1 MNPHFFLNIIFSQNF
16 YKQENFV
23 PVHFFSHFY
32 FLLFSEKVLSKTL
45 WGDYYVNTKTKKIM
59 KGASSKGKKPLF
71 VSLILDNIWSV
82 YEAIKDNEKIQKI
95 ITALNIKVAPRDL
108 RSNDLK
114 QKLSA
119 IFSQWLPLT
128 NAVLNMVV
136 KV

>member
-1 MNPHFFLNIIFSQNF
+1 M
-16 YKQENFV
+16 
-23 PVHFFSHFY
+23 
-32 FLLFSEKVLSKTL
+32 LSKTL

-128 NAVLNMVV
+128 NAVLNMVI